1 MSKSFNS
8 NSAKMLAKK
17 YNLTLKNI
25 PVSRK
30 DGKVTIKDVEN
41 ARNMSTFGSVFGL
54 GMMGNTTP
62 FMQR

>member
-1 MSKSFNS
+1 MPKSFNS
-8 NSAKMLAKK
+8 KSAKMLAKK

-30 DGKVTIKDVEN
+30 DGKVTARDVEN
-41 ARNMSTFGSVFGL
+41 ARNMSAFGGVFGL
-54 GMMGNTTP
+54 GMIGNTIP